1 MIYLVLIADLRVS
14 VIGESIYSVQV
25 NRLGGLRL
33 STNSVVRFTD
43 MTIAV
48 YRGR

>member
-14 VIGESIYSVQV
+14 VIGKSIYSVEV

-33 STNSVVRFTD
+33 TKNSVVRFTD